1 VNIGWKKGKRVRIV
15 QEQSK
20 ETVKNMCE
28 VCDKIRDERI
38 ARATLT
44 RSIEFYEDVIA
55 ELNERI
61 HELERSL
68 NESISNAA

>member
-44 RSIEFYEDVIA
+44 RSIEFYERM
-55 ELNERI
+55 L
-61 HELERSL
+61 SL
-68 NESISNAA
+68 N